1 MISVVGLGNAASKI
15 AEKFKGSHNYNV
27 YVMNDGVTRTSKYK
41 FKLENFETPEEY
53 EKNVPNLKK
62 FFASIDD
69 HIQFFVVGSSY
80 SSSYSLGVLEQL
92 RDKKVD
98 LYYIKPDTELLTG
111 IPKLVENVGF
121 GVLQEYARSG
131 LLNSITF
138 ISNLNIENAITDIPI
153 KTYFDVINNSIY
165 STIHYL
171 NYFVHTEP
179 EIGQV
184 SKPLD
189 INRIR
194 TVGLLNVENLEEK
207 WFFDLDM
214 DRDLC
219 YYMCINKKKLETD
232 GGLHRRLVEMLKGK
246 PRNAF
251 RRISYAIYETDL
263 EQDFGFCVAHTNA
276 IQKNS

>member
-1 MISVVGLGNAASKI
+1 MISVVGLGSAASKI
-15 AEKFKGSHNYNV
+15 AEKFNDSHNYNV
-27 YVMNDGVTRTSKYK
+27 YVMNDNVTRTSKYK
-41 FKLENFETPEEY
+41 FKLKSFETPEEY
-53 EKNVPNLKK
+53 EDNIPNLKK
-62 FFASIDD
+62 FFANIDD
-69 HIQFFVVGSSY
+69 NIQFFVVGSSY
-80 SSSYSLGVLEQL
+80 SSNYSLGVLEQL
-92 RDKKVD
+92 KGKKVD

-131 LLNSITF
+131 LLNSITL
-138 ISNLNIENAITDIPI
+138 ISNLNIEKVIDSLPI
-153 KTYFDVINNSIY
+153 KTYFDVINGSIY
-165 STIHYL
+165 SIVHYL
-171 NYFVHTEP
+171 NYFAHNEP

-184 SKPLD
+184 AKPLD

-194 TVGLLNVENLEEK
+194 SVGFLDMKNLEEK
-207 WFFDLDM
+207 WFFDLDI

-232 GGLHRRLVEMLKGK
+232 GGLHRRLVEMLKEK

-251 RRISYAIYETDL
+251 RRISYAIYETEL

>member
-1 MISVVGLGNAASKI
+1 MISVVGLGSAASRI
-15 AEKFKGSHNYNV
+15 VEKFKDSHNYNV
-27 YVMNDGVTRTSKYK
+27 YVMNDNITRTSKYK
-41 FKLENFETPEEY
+41 FKLKSFETPEEY
-53 EKNVPNLKK
+53 EENIPNLKK
-62 FFASIDD
+62 FFANIDD
-69 HIQFFVVGSSY
+69 RVQFFVVGSSY
-80 SSSYSLGVLEQL
+80 SSNYSLGVLEQL
-92 RDKKVD
+92 KNKKID

-165 STIHYL
+165 STVHYL
-171 NYFVHTEP
+171 NYFVHNEP

-184 SKPLD
+184 SKPLEV
-189 INRIR
+189 NRIR
-194 TVGLLNVENLEEK
+194 TVGLLNMENLEEK
-207 WFFDLDM
+207 WFFDLDT

-232 GGLHRRLVEMLKGK
+232 GSLHRRLVEMLKEK

-251 RRISYAIYETDL
+251 RRISYAIYETEL

>member
-15 AEKFKGSHNYNV
+15 AEKFNDSHNYNV

-53 EKNVPNLKK
+53 EKNIPNLKE
-62 FFASIDD
+62 FFANLDD
-69 HIQFFVVGSSY
+69 YVQFFVVGSSY

>member
-1 MISVVGLGNAASKI
+1 MISVVGLGSAASKI
-15 AEKFKGSHNYNV
+15 AEKFSDFSQYNV
-27 YVMNDGVTRTSKYK
+27 YLMNDNIGRTSKYK
-41 FKLENFETPEEY
+41 LKLKKYDTPEEY
-53 EKNVPNLKK
+53 EGNIPNVKK
-62 FFASIDD
+62 FFAGIDD
-69 HIQFFVVGSSY
+69 HIQFFIVGSSY
-80 SSSYSLGVLEQL
+80 SSNYSLGILEQIK
-92 RDKKVD
+92 DKKID

-111 IPKLVENVGF
+111 IPKLLENVGF

-131 LLNSITF
+131 LLNSITL
-138 ISNLNIENAITDIPI
+138 ISNLNVEKIIENIPI
-153 KTYFDVINNSIY
+153 KTYFDVINRSIY

-171 NYFVHTEP
+171 NYFAHNEP

-194 TVGLLNVENLEEK
+194 SVGLLNMENLEEK

-214 DRDLC
+214 ERDLC
-219 YYMCINKKKLETD
+219 YYMCINKEKLETD
-232 GGLHRRLVEMLKGK
+232 GGLHRRLVGMLKEK

-251 RRISYAIYETDL
+251 RRISYAIYETEL